1 MVQAHILPA
10 LPQPERGTARRL
22 GQALFVSNVGFPDL
36 HQEDGPWLAG
46 MSY

>member
-10 LPQPERGTARRL
+10 LPQPERGTAGRL
-22 GQALFVSNVGFPDL
+22 GQALVSNVGFPDL